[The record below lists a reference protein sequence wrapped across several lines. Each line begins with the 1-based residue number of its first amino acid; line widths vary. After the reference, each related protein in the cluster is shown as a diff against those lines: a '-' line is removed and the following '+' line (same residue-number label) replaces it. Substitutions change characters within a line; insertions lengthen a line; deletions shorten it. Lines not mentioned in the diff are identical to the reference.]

1 MADSRQMKH
10 AGLYAAAALGLVSF
24 GTWGLLND
32 TVGYPWQLWFT
43 DMVDAQFV
51 RAYERPM
58 ATLPDGVVSRNKFT
72 QNYAFNTAE
81 AATLSQPYTV
91 NEDLLATG
99 QWNYATY
106 CAPCHGGEAAG
117 NAPVMDNSDGK
128 KRFGF
133 SQVALVGEYG
143 RLRTWPDSHVYL
155 TIRNGSMST
164 IMPSYDWAM
173 SEEEMWS
180 VVAYLRS
187 LPESDYR
194 PPAPPEGSSEEG

>member
-1 MADSRQMKH
+1 MADSRQIKH
-10 AGLYAAAALGLVSF
+10 AAVYAALGVGVVGF

-43 DMVDAQFV
+43 DMIDAQYV

-58 ATLPDGVVSRNKFT
+58 AELPEGVVSRNKFVK
-72 QNYAFNTAE
+72 NYAFNTAE
-81 AATLSQPYTV
+81 AATLKQPHAV
-91 NEDLLATG
+91 DEAFLAQG
-99 QWNYATY
+99 QWNFATY
-106 CAPCHGGEAAG
+106 CAPCHGADAKG

-128 KRFGF
+128 KRFMFG
-133 SQVALVGEYG
+133 QVPLVGQGG

-164 IMPSYDWAM
+164 LMPSYDWAM
-173 SEEEMWS
+173 SDDEIWS

-187 LPESDYR
+187 LPESNYI
-194 PPAPPEGSSEEG
+194 PPAPPQGSSEEG